1 MKIALSQLNFR
12 IGNFTYN
19 IARILDEIE
28 KAEKEN
34 VDLLVFAELAVCGY
48 PPLDF
53 LDYSHFI
60 DRCKESIRIIAEN
73 CHAVTVIVGAP
84 AFNPDPRG
92 KDLFNSAFVL
102 EAGKVRHVTHKTLL
116 PTYDVFDEYR
126 WFESNRE
133 FNCVDIKGVR
143 IALTVC
149 EDLWNIDE
157 DPLYTFWP
165 MKELIQ
171 QKPQLMINIA
181 ASPFSDNHA
190 EGRKAILMK
199 NVKEYNLPLIYVN
212 HVGAQTDLLFDG
224 GSLIIDASGN
234 VKHELKYFKE
244 DYAVCN
250 FEPASQTFTT
260 FNSESKSSLPTLR
273 IERIHQALVM
283 GIYDYFNKMGFTK
296 AVLGLS
302 GGIDSAL
309 VLALACEALGPKNV
323 HAVLMP
329 SEFSSDHSVS
339 DSLKMVQNV
348 GCTHEVIP
356 IAPMYDSFLGAL
368 QSSFNGLPFNIA
380 EENIQARTRGLTLM
394 ALSNKLGYILLNTSN
409 KSELAVGYGTLYG
422 DMCGGLSV
430 IGDLY
435 KMDVFELSRFL
446 NRDEEI
452 IPNEIINKPPSAELR
467 PDQFDSDSLPPYEV
481 LDAILYRYIEQK
493 NGPDKIIKD
502 GFDEALVYRILK
514 MVNNTEWKRFQFAPI
529 LRITSKAFGRGRRM
543 PLVAKY
549 LG

>member
-28 KAEKEN
+28 RAEKEN
-34 VDLLVFAELAVCGY
+34 VDLLVFPELAVCGY

-53 LDYSHFI
+53 LDYSHFV

-84 AFNPDPRG
+84 AFNPELKG

-102 EAGKVRHVTHKTLL
+102 ESGKVKHIVHKTLL

-126 WFESNRE
+126 WFESNRD
-133 FNCVDIKGVR
+133 FNCIEVRGVR

-190 EGRKAILMK
+190 EGRKAILIK
-199 NVKEYNLPLIYVN
+199 NVKEYKLPLIYVN

-224 GSLIIDASGN
+224 GSLVIDAAGN

-244 DYAVCN
+244 DFAICN
-250 FEPASQTFTT
+250 FDPQSQSFTS
-260 FNSESKSSLPTLR
+260 FNSESHSTLPTLR

-309 VLALACEALGPKNV
+309 VLALACEALGSENV

-329 SEFSSDHSVS
+329 SQFSSNHSVD
-339 DSLKMVQNV
+339 DSLKMVKKV
-348 GCTHEVIP
+348 GCTHEIIP

-368 QSSFNGLPFNIA
+368 KSSFNGLPFNIA

-435 KMDVFELSRFL
+435 KMDVFELSRFI

-467 PDQFDSDSLPPYEV
+467 HDQFDSDSLPPYEL
-481 LDAILYRYIEQK
+481 LDAILHRYIEQK

-529 LRITSKAFGRGRRM
+529 LRVTSKAFGRGRRM